1 MDSWEDND
9 NSANT
14 PATTP
19 EEEENSIS
27 DETYVPASK
36 PRTKVKVEAKEATT
50 TEKEHV
56 NVVFIGH
63 VDAGKSTIGGQIMN
77 LTGMVD
83 KRTLE
88 KYEREAKEKNR
99 ETWYLSW
106 CMDTNLEGMHCLSIG
121 NSTNFFMDKT
131 NTEFDLKIRQIN
143 LIHNKYLL

>member
-1 MDSWEDND
+1 M
-9 NSANT
+9 
-14 PATTP
+14 
-19 EEEENSIS
+19 
-27 DETYVPASK
+27 
-36 PRTKVKVEAKEATT
+36 

-63 VDAGKSTIGGQIMN
+63 VGKGTDCLTSGSRNAGHISSVSVCIPDAGKSTIGGQLMY

-106 CMDTNLEGMHCLSIG
+106 CMDTNPEGEAGSLTRLRCGVASSCAL
-121 NSTNFFMDKT
+121 
-131 NTEFDLKIRQIN
+131 
-143 LIHNKYLL
+143 

>member
-1 MDSWEDND
+1 MQIILQ
-9 NSANT
+9 T
-14 PATTP
+14 ILQPP
-19 EEEENSIS
+19 LQEEENSIDNDS
-27 DETYVPASK
+27 TYVPASK
-36 PRTKVKVEAKEATT
+36 PRTKVRPEVKEATT

-63 VDAGKSTIGGQIMN
+63 VDAGKSTIGGQIMY

-106 CMDTNLEGMHCLSIG
+106 CMDTTLTC
-121 NSTNFFMDKT
+121 
-131 NTEFDLKIRQIN
+131 
-143 LIHNKYLL
+143 